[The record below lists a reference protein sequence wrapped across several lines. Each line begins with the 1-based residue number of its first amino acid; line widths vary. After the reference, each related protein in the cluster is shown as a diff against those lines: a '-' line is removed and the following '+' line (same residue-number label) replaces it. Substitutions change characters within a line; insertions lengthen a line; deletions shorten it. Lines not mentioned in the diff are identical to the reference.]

1 MFKFEKVPRAYT
13 TSAQSA
19 SAHFSQ
25 WNCGHVH
32 ARKLPYH
39 WNSDGY
45 FPFSFN
51 VGNTAFHFSLRGASF
66 CVLGMVIFS
75 TELHFGHF
83 GQPISLLDFRF
94 LTYFPSHA
102 RSILHVFQ
110 GTQGILW
117 VGWVEEYCLLCTAG
131 RGTLD
136 VEDVEDVEDVADV
149 EDVKDV
155 EDRTWRT

>member
-1 MFKFEKVPRAYT
+1 MRWHVLGMFKFEKVPRPYT

-51 VGNTAFHFSLRGASF
+51 VGNTAFHFSLRGALF

-83 GQPISLLDFRF
+83 GQQISLRDFRF

-110 GTQGILW
+110 GTQGMLW
-117 VGWVEEYCLLCTAG
+117 GGLGGGGWGCDNV
-131 RGTLD
+131 R
-136 VEDVEDVEDVADV
+136 
-149 EDVKDV
+149 
-155 EDRTWRT
+155 